1 MGVLHC
7 HGGLLCFQALSR
19 PSHRRWASARPRAL
33 SSCMQTWALTVRPR
47 ARRNKLLINE
57 FKVDL
62 HGLDA
67 AQAVDALH
75 DTLAKF
81 AGEHSARPAR

>member
-1 MGVLHC
+1 M
-7 HGGLLCFQALSR
+7 
-19 PSHRRWASARPRAL
+19 
-33 SSCMQTWALTVRPR
+33 LTRVWCAW
-47 ARRNKLLINE
+47 ARRNKLLVNE
-57 FKVDL
+57 YKVDL

-81 AGEHSARPAR
+81 AGEHSARLSSLCVYLAQLCVSVALSPRKFTLPFIDHWCCLC